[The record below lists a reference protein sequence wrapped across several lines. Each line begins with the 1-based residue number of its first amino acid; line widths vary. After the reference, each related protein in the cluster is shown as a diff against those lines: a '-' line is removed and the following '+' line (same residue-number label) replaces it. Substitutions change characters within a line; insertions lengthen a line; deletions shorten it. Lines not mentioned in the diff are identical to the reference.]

1 MAHLRPVPITHPGVL
16 ICIHHSA
23 ANDKTSDPETLKA
36 EYQHRNEGY
45 NFVIDDD
52 FWKEHGAGNDRIFK
66 AVQMLP
72 DDVVSNGAYGANR
85 SGPWYAWNICVDG
98 NFENQEPTNDEMFAL
113 IQVIAAKA
121 KKWGWRK
128 RDVHR
133 ITYHQEIGHTYSPV
147 RYGTACPGKNM
158 ISKVP
163 YIRERVKGY
172 LPE

>member
-1 MAHLRPVPITHPGVL
+1 MARLRPVPITHPNVL

-23 ANDKTSDPETLKA
+23 ANDNTSDPETLKH
-36 EYQHRNEGY
+36 EYQFRGEGY

-52 FWKEHGAGNDRIFK
+52 FWKEHGTGNDRVFK

-98 NFENQEPTNDEMFAL
+98 NFEHQEPTGDELFAL

-121 KKWGWRK
+121 KKWGWK
-128 RDVHR
+128 KKDVWR
-133 ITYHQEIGHTYSPV
+133 ITYHQEIGHKYSSV
-147 RYGTACPGKNM
+147 RYGTACPGRNLIAK
-158 ISKVP
+158 IP